1 MQINLLK
8 MCCFILVL
16 DQICEIRKILL
27 FCCFITKLPPT
38 RSRIT
43 YHVSRITYHTK
54 QYMFQVS
61 FILNSLVHILKVTS
75 NL

>member
-8 MCCFILVL
+8 ICCFILVL
-16 DQICEIRKILL
+16 NQICEISEILL

-43 YHVSRITYHTK
+43 LNN
-54 QYMFQVS
+54 MFQVS
-61 FILNSLVHILKVTS
+61 FILNSLVHILKATAY
-75 NL
+75 L